1 MVDCG
6 PHLKLFMQS
15 GTFVRNSYQAFL
27 YCQKTWVYMAAFPA
41 VEGENRGEEDDVLS
55 DGLSLPTSACGIEGT
70 VPLRTHMEIAVTSR
84 IFPNGLG
91 HKCLEEVEILA
102 LQKLSF
108 PPVKC
113 LLPQLSAETSNQC
126 SHCQAAPRGDIPGA
140 RPATALRQGQ
150 RVLQRHAPPA
160 ALVLQFAW

>member
-15 GTFVRNSYQAFL
+15 GIFIRNSYQVFL
-27 YCQKTWVYMAAFPA
+27 YCQKTWVYMVAFPA

-55 DGLSLPTSACGIEGT
+55 DGLSLPTSACGIEGI

-113 LLPQLSAETSNQC
+113 LLPQFSAETST
-126 SHCQAAPRGDIPGA
+126 SAV
-140 RPATALRQGQ
+140 TAKQPPEVTYQVQGLPQ
-150 RVLQRHAPPA
+150 L
-160 ALVLQFAW
+160 